1 MKKKTKREEI
11 NPKTEWIISPPAYD
25 SNILPEKMLEW
36 IEKDPLKAKEYF
48 SDKSPGTKIGLG
60 ESLGGNRAADAF
72 NKAIKDTR
80 LGNLADATEVIL
92 VVTGGNDVTL
102 HEIDEIVNLLR
113 KKINP
118 ESEIVFGALKDD
130 NMEGGIR
137 VSIAMS
143 NKGQLKE
150 DNLIKNTVSNFYTYK
165 ELGLRKEALRIALS
179 SPALNDDIRKKAVD
193 IISNKIPEIKK
204 YKTAE
209 IYPFKKVM

>member
-1 MKKKTKREEI
+1 
-11 NPKTEWIISPPAYD
+11 
-25 SNILPEKMLEW
+25 
-36 IEKDPLKAKEYF
+36 
-48 SDKSPGTKIGLG
+48 
-60 ESLGGNRAADAF
+60 
-72 NKAIKDTR
+72 
-80 LGNLADATEVIL
+80 
-92 VVTGGNDVTL
+92 
-102 HEIDEIVNLLR
+102 
-113 KKINP
+113 
-118 ESEIVFGALKDD
+118 
-130 NMEGGIR
+130 
-137 VSIAMS
+137 MS